1 LVSHG
6 LLLLS
11 NAVFHQLEL
20 KGSTLLCVLVIET
33 QLSSPWFT
41 QKSAAITSF
50 VVSGRQICVG
60 IPPPHTHTSVPLTA
74 VHPSTEQGIRPP
86 KEKKYTMSDNQKPT
100 NPDLVVAADDAVSE
114 DGSEKKADVTAS
126 NNFVPTAGR
135 VEVHPLV
142 LLSLVDHYARMN
154 TSALQ
159 KKRVAGLLL
168 GRYVRDHTGMQTLD
182 INNSFAVPF
191 DEDPQDADVWFF
203 DTNYAQEMFTMHKR
217 VLPKVKVVGWYSSGP
232 TIQPN
237 DMLLHL
243 LVADRFCPNPV
254 YCVVNT
260 DPNNKGVPVLAYTTV
275 QGREGTRSLEF
286 RNIPTHL
293 GAEEAEEIGIEH
305 LLRDLTDSTI
315 TTLSTQVQE
324 RELSLIHLCKVLR
337 QIEEYLQD
345 VGNGVMPISEDVLEV
360 LQELISLQ
368 PEIYV
373 RRSSTEMIRHTND
386 EAIATFLAAI
396 ARCIGAL
403 HEVIL
408 NRRKLARELQ
418 EIKDRRARAAETKLE
433 NEKMKIE
440 EAAKEKTGEKQA

>member
-1 LVSHG
+1 M
-6 LLLLS
+6 S
-11 NAVFHQLEL
+11 N
-20 KGSTLLCVLVIET
+20 
-33 QLSSPWFT
+33 
-41 QKSAAITSF
+41 
-50 VVSGRQICVG
+50 
-60 IPPPHTHTSVPLTA
+60 
-74 VHPSTEQGIRPP
+74 
-86 KEKKYTMSDNQKPT
+86 NQKPA
-100 NPDLVVAADDAVSE
+100 NVDPVVANDDATSD
-114 DGSEKKADVTAS
+114 DGSEGKGNVAPPAT
-126 NNFVPTAGR
+126 FVPTAGR

-154 TSALQ
+154 TTALQ

-168 GRYVRDHTGMQTLD
+168 GRYLRDHNGLQTLD

-203 DTNYAQEMFTMHKR
+203 DTNYAQEMFAMHKR

-324 RELSLIHLCKVLR
+324 RELSLIHLCKVLL

-360 LQELISLQ
+360 LQELISLR

-386 EAIATFLAAI
+386 EAIATFLAAT

-403 HEVIL
+403 HGVIL

-440 EAAKEKTGEKQA
+440 EAAKEKSDSKQK